1 MGSKEKKKKEIAIP
15 DMHLVEN
22 EMQRLGVTPNKLS
35 VSDILKNTNE
45 EKKKSKKD
53 SSVKR
58 AVSTAAA
65 VAVKETVPAAVSV
78 SASVPGVASTS
89 AAEGTEEHSAGI
101 PGMSAV
107 ENEIRRI
114 NYRKRYLHTL
124 WTTLCVIVIAAA
136 IAVLVATMFTPV
148 LQVSGSSME
157 PTLEDNNIVILLN
170 KSGFKTGDLVGF
182 YYQNK
187 ILLKRVIAGP
197 GDVVDIDEAGNV
209 MVNNVLLDEPYVTNK
224 ALGDTDRTYPYQ
236 VADDRYFVMGD
247 NRLTSIDSRNT
258 AIGCI
263 ETDQIVGKVVFR
275 VWPLNSISTVK

>member
-1 MGSKEKKKKEIAIP
+1 MGSKEKKKKEIVIP

-22 EMQRLGVTPNKLS
+22 EMHRLGVTPNKRSFSEFLKG
-35 VSDILKNTNE
+35 SDEKSEKNEKDYLE
-45 EKKKSKKD
+45 EP
-53 SSVKR
+53 V
-58 AVSTAAA
+58 V
-65 VAVKETVPAAVSV
+65 
-78 SASVPGVASTS
+78 STS
-89 AAEGTEEHSAGI
+89 AAASSVAAAAASVPMASSSASATESENAAGI

-114 NYRKRYLHTL
+114 SYRKRYLHTL

-197 GDVVDIDEAGNV
+197 GDVVDIDEEGNV

-263 ETDQIVGKVVFR
+263 ETDQIVGKVVLR
-275 VWPLNSISTVK
+275 VWPINSISTVK